1 MICALKET
9 YAVVM
14 NVSREAFVG
23 PELVGRSGLVLSRN
37 EGGQGDFPNIQDCLM
52 FLGWTRDG
60 GIDEGADG
68 SGYLAGLWATLV
80 VSFGGLGQRKLLF
93 YARI

>member
-1 MICALKET
+1 M
-9 YAVVM
+9 VVM

-52 FLGWTRDG
+52 FLGWARDG
-60 GIDEGADG
+60 DIDEGADG